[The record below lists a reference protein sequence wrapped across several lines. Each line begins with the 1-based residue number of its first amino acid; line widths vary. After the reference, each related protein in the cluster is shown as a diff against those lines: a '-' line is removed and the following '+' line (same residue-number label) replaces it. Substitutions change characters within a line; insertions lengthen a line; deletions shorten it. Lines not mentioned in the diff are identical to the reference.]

1 MIVMDASAALT
12 ALLHAGQARK
22 SLAEERVWAPEAIDV
37 EVTNGLRRCMAQGV
51 IDGKAAHAAMSVWRD
66 LGVRRVSGLGLLGR
80 VWELREV
87 LDAGAANYVALAEAL
102 GCPVVTVDARLG
114 AVADVQCP
122 VMVVAN

>member
-12 ALLHAGQARK
+12 ALLNDGQARK
-22 SLAEERVWAPEAIDV
+22 ALAEERVWAPEVIDV
-37 EVTNGLRRCMAQGV
+37 EVANGLRRCLAEGHFD
-51 IDGKAAHAAMSVWRD
+51 DGAAHAAMTAWRG

-87 LDAGAANYVALAEAL
+87 LDAGAAAYVALAEAL
-102 GCPVVTVDARLG
+102 GCPVVTVDAKLG
-114 AVADVQCP
+114 AIADVQCP